1 MVKLPGLRLS
11 IADLTNQKLDG
22 VVITASGQTSL
33 TYTFPVMNNTYLV
46 ITDCLLSGTGATATL
61 TGDGKTLLEIDVNGT
76 VSYSPF
82 TCIVLNLEKANTL
95 TMTGSSGDVKA
106 NLYGFTYTSVK

>member
-1 MVKLPGLRLS
+1 MIKLPGLRLS
-11 IADLTNQKLDG
+11 LADLINQRLDG
-22 VVITASGQTSL
+22 VVIAESGSSPI

-61 TGDGKTLLEIDVNGT
+61 TGDGKTLLEIDVNGS

-106 NLYGFTYTSVK
+106 NLYGFTYTSVQ